1 VASALIYVVDL
12 VPDRLE
18 ILPSHPYTPA
28 RFPLEIIIDRYR
40 DSRRAGKG
48 WHLGWDL
55 GLGLFVG
62 LILVPRNG
70 GWFVL
75 LQKVAHHRLGLTTSV
90 RGGQAAGSRGYGAT
104 PRPG

>member
-1 VASALIYVVDL
+1 VTSTLIYVVDL

-18 ILPSHPYTPA
+18 IRPSDPYIPA
-28 RFPLEIIIDRYR
+28 RVPLQTIIDRCR
-40 DSRRAGKG
+40 DSRRAAR
-48 WHLGWDL
+48 GWDL

-90 RGGQAAGSRGYGAT
+90 RGGQAAGSRGHGAT